1 MTFTMSAADTLPP
14 AATPAPSRSKLADL
28 RAYLEMI
35 RFSHTLF
42 ALPFA
47 LASAALV
54 WRVERFR
61 WLDLVGILVCMVC
74 ARTAAMAFNRLA
86 DRRIDAAN
94 PRTAMRHIPAGRLS
108 VAAVWTFTIL
118 ASVLFV
124 AANLL
129 FVASNNNWLPLWLA
143 VPVLL
148 FLCGY
153 SFTKRFTA
161 LCHVWLGLSLM
172 LAPIAV
178 WIAVKGTVELPPV
191 LLGLAVL
198 CWVTGFDILYACQ
211 DVEFDRQ
218 SGLHSIPA
226 KVGVPA
232 ALKIAMVSHALMLVW
247 LVLLWY
253 LAPLGTVWLVGV
265 ILVTALLAYEH
276 SLVRPDDLSRVNL
289 AFFYV
294 NIVISLGLFALV
306 LVDGWV
312 RL

>member
-1 MTFTMSAADTLPP
+1 M
-14 AATPAPSRSKLADL
+14 

-47 LASAALV
+47 LASAVLV
-54 WRVERFR
+54 WQQEPFR

-86 DRRIDAAN
+86 DRRLDAAN
-94 PRTAMRHIPAGRLS
+94 PRTAMRHIPTGKLSAGAVWAFTGLA
-108 VAAVWTFTIL
+108 AAVFMMAT
-118 ASVLFV
+118 
-124 AANLL
+124 LL
-129 FVASNNNWLPLWLA
+129 FVASQNNWLPFILS

-148 FLCGY
+148 FLGGY

-161 LCHVWLGLSLM
+161 LCHVWLGAALM

-178 WIAVKGTVELPPV
+178 WIAVKGTVEPAPV
-191 LLGLAVL
+191 ILGLAVL

-211 DVEFDRQ
+211 DVEFDRT

-226 KVGVPA
+226 RLGVPA
-232 ALKIAMVSHALMLVW
+232 ALKVALLCHALMLVW

-253 LAPLGTVWLVGV
+253 LVPLGSVWLGGV
-265 ILVTALLAYEH
+265 LLVALLLAYEH
-276 SLVRPDDLSRVNL
+276 WLVRPDDLSRVNQ
-289 AFFYV
+289 AFFNV
-294 NIVISLGLFALV
+294 NIVISLGLFFLILADRWFPV
-306 LVDGWV
+306 
-312 RL
+312 